1 MPDIVTQIYNLIFT
15 GMGAGIGAGLG
26 VPIGN
31 KIIKM
36 FERHQDKIVDQAKRL
51 VPNGDK
57 KQEIPYDTPKSFKSE
72 TESQD
77 TFSKQRTQ

>member
-15 GMGAGIGAGLG
+15 GMGAGIGAGIG
-26 VPIGN
+26 IPIGN

-51 VPNGDK
+51 VVNGDK
-57 KQEIPYDTPKSFKSE
+57 RQETPYDVPRSFASSMNQKN
-72 TESQD
+72 
-77 TFSKQRTQ
+77 R

>member
-1 MPDIVTQIYNLIFT
+1 MADLVAQIYNLIFT
-15 GMGAGIGAGLG
+15 GMGAGIGAGIG

-51 VPNGDK
+51 VADNDK
-57 KQEIPYDTPKSFKSE
+57 RSEIRYDKPKSFQK
-72 TESQD
+72 D
-77 TFSKQRTQ
+77 K

>member
-57 KQEIPYDTPKSFKSE
+57 KQETPYDVPRSFPSDMNQKN
-72 TESQD
+72 
-77 TFSKQRTQ
+77 R